1 MKTAPYMTVILSY
14 RKTAWEEKKKKS
26 FIVVGVLWQQPRLHR
41 HVVLLLTSSPDYFLP
56 PCHSYFPYILLLPC
70 HLLPPAGYHHRH
82 PASRLMSRLSFTTP
96 PAPVDLICLHEPSGA
111 CRSILTTTTIST
123 DTTDTTSM
131 PAKRVPT
138 SDTTEALTAELEP
151 MTPKEERPP
160 GEVGEDETQKTQLKK
175 ELGLLEGVAIILG
188 IIVGSGIFISP
199 KGVLRETG
207 SVGMSLVVWVMC
219 GLMSLVGALCYA
231 ELGTSIPKSCGDYAY
246 INAGFGSLP
255 AFLFLWAANLIFV
268 PTTNAIMALAFAK
281 YVVQPFFP
289 NCDLP
294 DDAVRLIAALSIC
307 FLTALNCWNVR
318 VTTKLQDFF
327 MVTKIG
333 ALLIVIIAGIVH
345 LCMGNTGNF
354 YNSFQGTSTE
364 PGEIAVS
371 YSGIFSYAGWNYLN
385 FMTEELKNPFV
396 NLPRAIYI
404 SLPLVTLVYVMANVA
419 YLAVLSPVDML
430 ASDAIAVTFADRLM
444 GSSSWVMPLLVALS
458 AFGGLSVHIMTSSRL
473 CFVGARQGHF
483 PDNLALINCKCNTP
497 MSSLIFLGLLSLVY
511 LSTTDI
517 YRLIDY
523 TSFVESS
530 FILCSITS
538 LLYMRWKYPD
548 MERPIKVNVIVP
560 IAFLLVCG
568 FLVFLPL

>member
-82 PASRLMSRLSFTTP
+82 PASRLLSRLSFTTP

-151 MTPKEERPP
+151 MTPKEEATW
-160 GEVGEDETQKTQLKK
+160 GS
-175 ELGLLEGVAIILG
+175 

-231 ELGTSIPKSCGDYAY
+231 ELGTSIPKSGGDYAY

-281 YVVQPFFP
+281 YVIQPFFP

-294 DDAVRLIAALSIC
+294 DDAVRLIAALSIS
-307 FLTALNCWNVR
+307 LNCWNVR

-354 YNSFQGTSTE
+354 HNSFQGTSTE

-371 YSGIFSYAGWNYLN
+371 FYSGIFSYAGWNYLN

-404 SLPLVTLVYVMANVA
+404 SLPLVTLVYAMASVA
-419 YLAVLSPVDML
+419 CLAVLSPRH
-430 ASDAIAVTFADRLM
+430 A
-444 GSSSWVMPLLVALS
+444 
-458 AFGGLSVHIMTSSRL
+458 GL
-473 CFVGARQGHF
+473 
-483 PDNLALINCKCNTP
+483 
-497 MSSLIFLGLLSLVY
+497 
-511 LSTTDI
+511 
-517 YRLIDY
+517 
-523 TSFVESS
+523 
-530 FILCSITS
+530 
-538 LLYMRWKYPD
+538 
-548 MERPIKVNVIVP
+548 
-560 IAFLLVCG
+560 
-568 FLVFLPL
+568 

>member
-14 RKTAWEEKKKKS
+14 RKTAWEKKKKKS

-82 PASRLMSRLSFTTP
+82 PASRLLSRLSFTTP

-175 ELGLLEGVAIILG
+175 ELGLLEDVAIILG

-219 GLMSLVGALCYA
+219 GLMSLVSALCYA
-231 ELGTSIPKSCGDYAY
+231 ELGTSIPKSGGDYAY

-281 YVVQPFFP
+281 YVIQPFFP

-294 DDAVRLIAALSIC
+294 DDAVRLIAALSIS
-307 FLTALNCWNVR
+307 LNCWNVR

-354 YNSFQGTSTE
+354 HNSFQGTSTE

-371 YSGIFSYAGWNYLN
+371 FYSGIFSYAGWNYLN

-404 SLPLVTLVYVMANVA
+404 SLPLVTLVYVMASVA
-419 YLAVLSPVDML
+419 CLAVLSP
-430 ASDAIAVTFADRLM
+430 
-444 GSSSWVMPLLVALS
+444 
-458 AFGGLSVHIMTSSRL
+458 
-473 CFVGARQGHF
+473 
-483 PDNLALINCKCNTP
+483 
-497 MSSLIFLGLLSLVY
+497 
-511 LSTTDI
+511 
-517 YRLIDY
+517 
-523 TSFVESS
+523 
-530 FILCSITS
+530 
-538 LLYMRWKYPD
+538 
-548 MERPIKVNVIVP
+548 
-560 IAFLLVCG
+560 
-568 FLVFLPL
+568 

>member
-548 MERPIKVNVIVP
+548 MERPIKTNSL
-560 IAFLLVCG
+560 FGHSCSSYL
-568 FLVFLPL
+568 

>member
-294 DDAVRLIAALSIC
+294 DDAVRLIAALSIS
-307 FLTALNCWNVR
+307 LNCWNVR

>member
-1 MKTAPYMTVILSY
+1 
-14 RKTAWEEKKKKS
+14 
-26 FIVVGVLWQQPRLHR
+26 
-41 HVVLLLTSSPDYFLP
+41 
-56 PCHSYFPYILLLPC
+56 
-70 HLLPPAGYHHRH
+70 
-82 PASRLMSRLSFTTP
+82 
-96 PAPVDLICLHEPSGA
+96 
-111 CRSILTTTTIST
+111 
-123 DTTDTTSM
+123 M
-131 PAKRVPT
+131 PGKRIPT
-138 SDTTEALTAELEP
+138 SETTEALTAELEP
-151 MTPKEERPP
+151 MTPT
-160 GEVGEDETQKTQLKK
+160 GEQAPEKQDPEKTQLKK

-199 KGVLRETG
+199 KGVLKETG

-219 GLMSLVGALCYA
+219 GLMSMVGALCYA
-231 ELGTSIPKSCGDYAY
+231 ELGTSIPKSGGDYAY
-246 INAGFGSLP
+246 INTAFGSLP
-255 AFLFLWAANLIFV
+255 SFLFLWAANLIFV
-268 PTTNAIMALAFAK
+268 PTTNAIMSLAFAK
-281 YVVQPFFP
+281 YVIQPFFP
-289 NCDLP
+289 SCDMP
-294 DDAVRLIAALSIC
+294 DSAIRLIAALAIC

-333 ALLIVIIAGIVH
+333 ALLLVILAGLIY
-345 LCMGNTGNF
+345 LIMGNTENF
-354 YNSFQGTSTE
+354 HNSFQGTSTE
-364 PGEIAVS
+364 PGQIAVS
-371 YSGIFSYAGWNYLN
+371 FYSGIFSYAGWNYLN

-404 SLPLVTLVYVMANVA
+404 SLPLVTLVYVLANIA
-419 YLAVLSPVDML
+419 YLAVLTPVDML

-444 GSSSWVMPLLVALS
+444 SHGSWVMPLLVALS

-483 PDNLALINCKCNTP
+483 PDSLALISCRCNTP

-523 TSFVESS
+523 ASFVESM
-530 FILCSITS
+530 FILCSIAG

-548 MERPIKVNVIVP
+548 MERPIKVHLAVP

-568 FLVFLPL
+568 FLVFLPLYVRPYEVGMGLLITGSGIPAYFLFIYWENKPRLIRRWLDKLTVGTQLLFMSVKTE